1 MMFFFQR
8 TTHEASPRPSQTSL
22 GAKNSTALWFS
33 ESPQQST
40 TFTSATVSWLLSIQ
54 LLTPSSEGCP
64 TPLRP
69 TCNSVTLCNTYLKT
83 RQMSLPGAV
92 LYVASSCNGTAN
104 WKVWQSVTNAVTFDL
119 PSSGCK
125 SHLVLTSATCP
136 FPDAQ
141 GMKKSC
147 CKNTRQRESERERGN
162 RIVKYSVT
170 L

>member
-1 MMFFFQR
+1 MMFFFREQPMRHRQDHRRRAWVQR
-8 TTHEASPRPSQTSL
+8 TALLCGFPRVPNR
-22 GAKNSTALWFS
+22 A
-33 ESPQQST
+33 
-40 TFTSATVSWLLSIQ
+40 Q
-54 LLTPSSEGCP
+54 LLRRRRFPDSFQSSCSLQALRDA
-64 TPLRP
+64 LRP

-147 CKNTRQRESERERGN
+147 SKNTRQRESEREREG
-162 RIVKYSVT
+162 IE

>member
-1 MMFFFQR
+1 MMFFFREQPMRHRQDHRRRAWVQR
-8 TTHEASPRPSQTSL
+8 TALLCGFPRVP
-22 GAKNSTALWFS
+22 N
-33 ESPQQST
+33 ST

-104 WKVWQSVTNAVTFDL
+104 WKVWQSVTNAVTSDL